1 LQNSKNA
8 AQKVIFPAIFH
19 QKAKTAYFSRL
30 QKMSNNREL

>member
-30 QKMSNNREL
+30 QKNVKK